1 MKYPVKITSII
12 ADIIDTSTNDGIDS
26 LINISHIQFT
36 IHLPITKQMTG
47 TCKGEI
53 DWRTEPD
60 INTIKE
66 TINNLFQ

>member
-26 LINISHIQFT
+26 LINIWHIQFT

-47 TCKGEI
+47 TFKGEI